1 MNSNNVLS
9 EIRLQ
14 RETLDLLL
22 SRLENKVSLEL
33 RDYQLCQLTAS
44 AVEENLKKIQG
55 SSIDK
60 LIQKLLWQ

>member
-33 RDYQLCQLTAS
+33 KDYQLCQITAS

-55 SSIDK
+55 DSIDE
-60 LIQKLLWQ
+60 LVRQLLWQ